1 MWGQAQVLISRQ
13 TRELTSEIEQLPVY
27 HTSPAGEHVRLNL
40 SIKSTLQLIPRQLQ
54 FFPFVSACEVQ
65 GNNIFAESIS
75 HSFDQTSSLDYV
87 ITMLII
93 ILIITLKQTES
104 QHIFGKQDH
113 LR

>member
-1 MWGQAQVLISRQ
+1 MGGQAQVLISRQ

-27 HTSPAGEHVRLNL
+27 HTSPA
-40 SIKSTLQLIPRQLQ
+40 
-54 FFPFVSACEVQ
+54 CEVQ

-75 HSFDQTSSLDYV
+75 QSFDQTSSLDYV
-87 ITMLII
+87 TMLTIFF
-93 ILIITLKQTES
+93 IITSKQTES

>member
-1 MWGQAQVLISRQ
+1 MGGQAQVLISRQ
-13 TRELTSEIEQLPVY
+13 TRELTSEIEPVY
-27 HTSPAGEHVRLNL
+27 HTSP
-40 SIKSTLQLIPRQLQ
+40 
-54 FFPFVSACEVQ
+54 ACEVQ

-87 ITMLII
+87 TMLII
-93 ILIITLKQTES
+93 ILIITSKQTES

>member
-1 MWGQAQVLISRQ
+1 MGGQAQVLISRQ

-27 HTSPAGEHVRLNL
+27 HTSRAGERLNL
-40 SIKSTLQLIPRQLQ
+40 LIKNTLQWIPRQLQ

-75 HSFDQTSSLDYV
+75 QSFDQTSSLDYV
-87 ITMLII
+87 TMLTIFF
-93 ILIITLKQTES
+93 IITSKQTES